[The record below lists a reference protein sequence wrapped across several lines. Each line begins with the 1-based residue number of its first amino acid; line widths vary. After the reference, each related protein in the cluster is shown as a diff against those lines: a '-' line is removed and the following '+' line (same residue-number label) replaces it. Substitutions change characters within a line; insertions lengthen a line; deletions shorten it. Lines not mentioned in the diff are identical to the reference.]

1 MTYWNTTHQ
10 KGKDLKKSQQKA
22 RTQDE
27 IIKGIITSFKG
38 KPFSPKDV
46 YRQYPIMNNPFI
58 MVSIRRSLDTLKKA
72 NFIRETG
79 EMVSSLA
86 GKKERQLIKA

>member
-27 IIKGIITSFKG
+27 IIKGIINKYKG
-38 KPFSPKDV
+38 SFSPKNV
-46 YRQYPIMNNPFI
+46 YKDYPIMNTPI
-58 MVSIRRSLDTLKKA
+58 TSIRRALNTLKSSG
-72 NFIRETG
+72 FIKETG
-79 EMVSSLA
+79 EQVEGLF
-86 GKKERQLIKA
+86 GRKERQLIKA